1 MSLTKVVQNIW
12 FIYQN
17 FNLGALR
24 ELWDRN
30 GITLMT
36 STTRPPQPQEVVLE
50 QNALKN
56 SCRGGTY
63 LHFGV
68 LIVAIA
74 LTVMELQYGNFT
86 QV

>member
-24 ELWDRN
+24 ALWDRN
-30 GITLMT
+30 IITLMT
-36 STTRPPQPQEVVLE
+36 SATRPPRPQEVVLE
-50 QNALKN
+50 QNAFNN

-68 LIVAIA
+68 LTVAIA
-74 LTVMELQYGNFT
+74 LTVMELQYGKFR